1 MAWARRKLGPKSA
14 KNQPFSPVSTIFLSF
29 LSLSRHCGLR
39 PPPFLPPSFHHRL
52 YYQRSPELLTSG
64 KADTADPSL
73 FLSLADFLLLLSSS
87 SVTFN
92 QFQPPASPPHDVLR
106 SQTTT
111 APGSLLLRPSLT
123 SATIWLHAEREQ

>member
-1 MAWARRKLGPKSA
+1 
-14 KNQPFSPVSTIFLSF
+14 
-29 LSLSRHCGLR
+29 
-39 PPPFLPPSFHHRL
+39 
-52 YYQRSPELLTSG
+52 
-64 KADTADPSL
+64 
-73 FLSLADFLLLLSSS
+73 
-87 SVTFN
+87 VTFN